1 MGDIPND
8 NKMKNKKQ
16 NREVLLMGEG
26 ANQHTLYGEFS
37 NDQGEIL
44 VAKNSQLRHETPS
57 QNFAEHNTLVVD
69 RGRWILGRQVEY
81 NPLDRSVTR
90 VWD

>member
-8 NKMKNKKQ
+8 NNMKSKKQ

-26 ANQHTLYGEFS
+26 TNQHTLYGEFS
-37 NDQGEIL
+37 NNQGEIL
-44 VAKNSQLRHETPS
+44 VADDSQLRHETPN

-81 NPLDRSVTR
+81 NPLDNKVTR